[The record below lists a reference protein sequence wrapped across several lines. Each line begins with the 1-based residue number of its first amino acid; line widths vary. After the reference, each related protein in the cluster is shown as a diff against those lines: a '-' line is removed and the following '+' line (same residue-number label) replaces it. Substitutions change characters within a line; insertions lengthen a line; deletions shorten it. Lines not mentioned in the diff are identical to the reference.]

1 MNRHGGSKVSLLAF
15 LAFALGAGG
24 CALGPRAL
32 ELSHPRYNDALKQVK
47 EEQLLLNLVR
57 LRYNDN
63 LAHLDVSSIA
73 AQYEVDAQVQLQPF
87 FTAQGA
93 NIGPPFGPF
102 MSWTRFL
109 PFAGIT
115 GSNRPTI
122 SLTPMDDADNL
133 RPLFV
138 PATVDGIV
146 FLSETS
152 WPVSTVFRLW
162 VEYLN
167 RVPNAVT
174 ASGPPRSVVPEFQ
187 QFQRAVE
194 LLQVLQDAGNIRFVR
209 EERLKEMGGPLP
221 EPVITSAALVDAA
234 KNGFEYQRRP
244 DKTWVLVKRD
254 RHLELRVAPA
264 AAASLD
270 LQELCELL
278 NLKPGLLKY
287 EVTVG
292 AAAETFAAKVP
303 PPAMNAINIYPRSTA
318 QAMFYMA
325 HGVDVPVEHLNAGIV
340 PAASDADGRLFDWQQ
355 LMQGLF
361 TVHSAK
367 QHCRPARAQVAVK
380 YRGYWFYIDDRDNE
394 SKTTFSLMMVMTRLN
409 LLGTRK
415 GGPTLTLPLAR

>member
-1 MNRHGGSKVSLLAF
+1 MIRIGRSRGTLPAC
-15 LAFALGAGG
+15 LAFALATSG

-32 ELSHPRYNDALKQVK
+32 ELSHPRYNEALKQVK
-47 EEQLLLNLVR
+47 EDQLLLNLVR

-63 LAHLDVSSIA
+63 VTQLDVSSIA
-73 AQYEVDAQVQLQPF
+73 AQYEVDTQLSLQPF

-109 PFAGIT
+109 PSGGVT
-115 GSNRPTI
+115 GANRPTI
-122 SLTPMDDADNL
+122 SLTPMDESDNL

-174 ASGPPRSVVPEFQ
+174 ASGPPRGIVPEYQ
-187 QFQRAVE
+187 QFQRAAE
-194 LLQVLQDAGNIRFVR
+194 LLQILQDAHSIRFVR
-209 EERLKEMGGPLP
+209 EEKLQEMGSPLP
-221 EPVITSAALVDAA
+221 ESSVTSAALVDAA
-234 KNGFEYQRRP
+234 KNGFEYQRKP

-254 RHLELRVAPA
+254 RRLELRVAPSA
-264 AAASLD
+264 AGSMDVL
-270 LQELCELL
+270 ELCDLL
-278 NLKPGLLKY
+278 HLQPGLLKY

-292 AAAETFAAKVP
+292 TAKDTFEAKLAATPMTTV
-303 PPAMNAINIYPRSTA
+303 NLYPRSTV

-325 HGVDVPVEHLNAGIV
+325 HGVEVPVEHYNAGIV
-340 PAASDADGRLFDWQQ
+340 PAAVDPDGQLFDWHQ
-355 LMQGLF
+355 LTQGLF
-361 TVHSAK
+361 TVHSSK
-367 QHCRPARAQVAVK
+367 QHCRPEHAQVAVK
-380 YRGYWFYIDDRDNE
+380 YRGYWYYIDDRDND
-394 SKTTFSLMMVMTRLN
+394 SKATFSLMVVMTRLN

-415 GGPTLTLPLAR
+415 GGPVLTLPLAR